1 MNARGTIEHA
11 LRALAVGALALA
23 AWRRLAPDAVAAAP
37 LAPVVDE
44 RALPTALARWT
55 ASATPNARVA
65 LDSLPDAR
73 TRAWL
78 AALGAAGTRVEWRA
92 GAAPALAASAEP
104 PREPAGGVQLAI
116 AAPTGAGLVTRDA
129 LGPLDSVSAAGGGAR
144 LTLPSAAAGVQVR
157 TAGGSARVDAPAAVR
172 TRAVLVLAVAG
183 WEGKFVAA
191 ALEEAGWPVR
201 TRFVV
206 GPGVV
211 VGSER
216 GTGAPAL
223 DTATLAAVVALDSS
237 ATALAA
243 PIAAY
248 VRRGGGL
255 VLAGEAALA
264 SGLALLA
271 AAALDAPIAD
281 ASLVGD
287 AAAPG
292 DEAATVRPLTR
303 PRADAVPLASRTV
316 AGRRVLVAAAR
327 RVGPGRVVQL
337 AGEESWRRRLAG
349 GDGAPEAH
357 RAAWSRAVAAAAYVP
372 AAPIAA
378 NGSPLDSPLE
388 PPRREPAP
396 LAATVA
402 ALGPAADAPWPATAR
417 ATARAVD
424 RPAPGPRP
432 SEGVLVGLALAALV
446 TEVASRRWR
455 GQP

>member
-1 MNARGTIEHA
+1 MPPALRPSIEHA
-11 LRALAVGALALA
+11 LRALAVCALALA

-44 RALPTALARWT
+44 RALSTALARWT
-55 ASATPNARVA
+55 ATAVPTARVA

-78 AALGAAGTRVEWRA
+78 AALNGAGTRVEWRA
-92 GAAPALAASAEP
+92 GAAPALAASVEP
-104 PREPAGGVQLAI
+104 SREPAGGVQLAI
-116 AAPTGAGLVTRDA
+116 AAPTGAGLATRDA
-129 LGPLDSVSAAGGGAR
+129 LGPLDSVRAAGGGAR
-144 LTLPSAAAGVQVR
+144 LTLPSAAGGMQVR
-157 TAGGSARVDAPAAVR
+157 TAGGSARVETPAALR
-172 TRAVLVLAVAG
+172 TRGVLVLAVAG

-211 VGSER
+211 VGSES
-216 GTGAPAL
+216 GTAAPAL

-237 ATALAA
+237 AAALAA

-264 SGLALLA
+264 TGLAPLA

-281 ASLVGD
+281 PSLAGD

-292 DEAATVRPLTR
+292 NPSAAVRPLAR
-303 PRADAVPLASRTV
+303 PRADAVPLAWRTL
-316 AGRRVLVAAAR
+316 AGRRAIVAAAR

-337 AGEESWRRRLAG
+337 AGEESWRRRLSG
-349 GDGAPEAH
+349 GEGAPEAH
-357 RAAWSRAVAAAAYVP
+357 RAAWSRAVAAAAYLP
-372 AAPIAA
+372 AAPLAA
-378 NGSPLDSPLE
+378 NDSSLPSPLE

-402 ALGPAADAPWPATAR
+402 ALGPATDAPWPATAR
-417 ATARAVD
+417 AAD

-432 SEGVLVGLALAALV
+432 SEAVLVGLALAALV